1 MPLFCDVALAV
12 PLDMAFTYA
21 IPPGMEPVVGGRV
34 LVPFRQQRMS
44 GIVVELHDRAPQGID
59 DFRNDGKEERV
70 RPQGLQPDFLAM
82 PGSAANEVAERVE
95 FETSAAKAAIE
106 NNPLTAALKRCATP
120 NQIFPAASK
129 AAPVHKSVPADPPIS
144 KASSN
149 AKAAWIRSVIEALDV
164 APVLDEQL
172 LKLGRWI
179 ADYYLAPIGE
189 VFRTMLPLVAE
200 FKRTIT
206 YRITDQGHMALHL
219 AGMSGSP
226 ARSQRTPDEQLVEF
240 RVLDYLAER
249 EGVRE
254 QSLRGATKVSKA
266 LLAGM
271 VRKKWIAREDVSAVR
286 DAVRTIKVAVLLG
299 AEAASEGKIA
309 EASPPPDGPEARPHT
324 ETQHPQ
330 NERSAGDSPAVAGA
344 TSPRSSLAKKLNNNQ
359 RALIDALAAAGGRLP
374 VETLRDLDVPRTTLA
389 TLVRRGL
396 IEIVEEPE
404 DRTAPK
410 LKPRRSPFEFEF
422 SPAQKEAVK
431 QILESVGAR
440 KFTGMLL
447 HGVTGSGKT
456 AVYLA
461 VMREVLEQ
469 GRSSILLVP
478 EIGLT
483 PAMAADLIQVF
494 GDEVAILHS
503 GLSDDERAEQ
513 WHRIKRGE
521 ARVVVGT
528 RSAVF
533 APVSD
538 LALVIVDEEQDS
550 SYKQEETPR
559 YHARDVAVM
568 RAKMAGAVVVL
579 GSATPSLE
587 SYYNAKKHKYALL
600 ELPDRVEQRPLPEV
614 EILDMR
620 QEFQET
626 GQEQVISR
634 KLAEEIRER
643 LEKKEQVMVL
653 LNRRGYSP
661 VVLCRACGET
671 LQCKNCAVSMTHH
684 KREHKMECHYCGHVA
699 QIPNKCAKCGSE
711 YVYFVGTGSEKLEE
725 LLHGMF
731 PQARIG
737 RLDRDTV
744 RGREDFERALN
755 ALNEGEL
762 DMLVGT
768 QMIAKGHDVHGVTL
782 VGVVGADHA
791 LSLPDFR
798 AAERTFQ
805 LLTQVAGRAGRG
817 NSPGK
822 VVLQTYFPDHY
833 AVQFA
838 ARHDFAGFY
847 DKELQFRSW
856 MHYPPYSAIANVV
869 IRSEKLDE
877 ALAWSGELG
886 RWFEK
891 TRHEGIRVLGPAAAP
906 ILRLK
911 RDYRYHFI
919 LKSPSREKMNALL
932 RAMLKEAAA
941 KKIPRTQV
949 IVDVD
954 AVWLM

>member
-21 IPPGMEPVVGGRV
+21 IPPGIEPVVGGRV

-44 GIVVELHDRAPQGID
+44 GIVVELHDRAPQV
-59 DFRNDGKEERV
+59 K
-70 RPQGLQPDFLAM
+70 
-82 PGSAANEVAERVE
+82 
-95 FETSAAKAAIE
+95 TK
-106 NNPLTAALKRCATP
+106 K
-120 NQIFPAASK
+120 
-129 AAPVHKSVPADPPIS
+129 
-144 KASSN
+144 
-149 AKAAWIRSVIEALDV
+149 VIEALDLS
-164 APVLDEQL
+164 PVLDEQL
-172 LKLGRWI
+172 LKLGQWI
-179 ADYYLAPIGE
+179 ADYYLAPLGE
-189 VFRTMLPLVAE
+189 VFRTMLPLSAE

-206 YRITDQGHMALHL
+206 YRIAEKGQLALHL
-219 AGMSGSP
+219 AAMAGSS
-226 ARSQRTPDEQLVEF
+226 ARSQRAPEEQMIEF

-249 EGVRE
+249 EESARE
-254 QSLRGATKVSKA
+254 ASLRGATRASKA
-266 LLAGM
+266 LLSGM
-271 VRKKWIAREDVSAVR
+271 VRKKWIVREDVSAAR
-286 DAVRTIKVAVLLG
+286 DAARMI
-299 AEAASEGKIA
+299 KIA
-309 EASPPPDGPEARPHT
+309 ILLTAENAST
-324 ETQHPQ
+324 
-330 NERSAGDSPAVAGA
+330 
-344 TSPRSSLAKKLNNNQ
+344 KKLNDNQ
-359 RALIDALAAAGGRLP
+359 QVLIDTLAAAGGRVP
-374 VETLRDLDVPRTTLA
+374 VEDLRGLDVPRTTLS

-396 IEIVEEPE
+396 IELVDEPQSF
-404 DRTAPK
+404 TGSK

-422 SPAQKEAVK
+422 SAPQKEGLAK
-431 QILESVGAR
+431 ILEAVTAR
-440 KFTGMLL
+440 KFAGMLL
-447 HGVTGSGKT
+447 FGVTGSGKT

-461 VMREVLEQ
+461 AMREVLEQ

-538 LALVIVDEEQDS
+538 LALLIVDEEQDS

-626 GQEQVISR
+626 GKEQVISR

-643 LEKKEQVMVL
+643 LDKKEQVMVL

-661 VVLCRACGET
+661 VALCRACGQA

-684 KREHKMECHYCGHVA
+684 KREHKMECHYCGFVA
-699 QIPNKCAKCGSE
+699 PVPKKCAECGSE

-782 VGVVGADHA
+782 VGVVGADTA
-791 LSLPDFR
+791 LGLPDFR

-856 MHYPPYSAIANVV
+856 MHYPPYSAIANVI

-906 ILRLK
+906 ITRLK

-919 LKSPSREKMNALL
+919 LKSPSREKMNTLL
-932 RAMLKEAAA
+932 RAMLGEAAA
-941 KKIPRTQV
+941 RKIPRTQ
-949 IVDVD
+949 IIADVD

>member
-1 MPLFCDVALAV
+1 MAPFCDVALAV

-21 IPPGMEPVVGGRV
+21 VPPGMEPVVGGRV
-34 LVPFRQQRMS
+34 LVPFRQQRMV
-44 GIVVELHDRAPQGID
+44 GVVVELHDRAP
-59 DFRNDGKEERV
+59 
-70 RPQGLQPDFLAM
+70 
-82 PGSAANEVAERVE
+82 
-95 FETSAAKAAIE
+95 
-106 NNPLTAALKRCATP
+106 
-120 NQIFPAASK
+120 
-129 AAPVHKSVPADPPIS
+129 SV
-144 KASSN
+144 KT
-149 AKAAWIRSVIEALDV
+149 KKVIEALDQS
-164 APVLDEQL
+164 PVLDEQL
-172 LKLGRWI
+172 LKLGKWI
-179 ADYYLAPIGE
+179 SGYYLAPIGE
-189 VFRTMLPLVAE
+189 VLRTMLPLSAE
-200 FKRTIT
+200 FKRTIA
-206 YRITDQGHMALHL
+206 YRITERGQMALHL
-219 AGMSGSP
+219 AAMQGSP
-226 ARSQRTPDEQLVEF
+226 GRSQRSAEEQMVEF

-249 EGVRE
+249 EGERVAERR
-254 QSLRGATKVSKA
+254 LRGATRVSKT
-266 LLAGM
+266 LLGGM
-271 VRKKWIAREDVSAVR
+271 ARKKWIVREDVSETR
-286 DAVRTIKVAVLLG
+286 DAARVVRVAVLVG
-299 AEAASEGKIA
+299 AENLAEDDLEDPTQSQSARLNGAPSGSVLAAKDGTEESGQLDCARTESQ
-309 EASPPPDGPEARPHT
+309 SP
-324 ETQHPQ
+324 HPTAQ
-330 NERSAGDSPAVAGA
+330 NTRRKSGA
-344 TSPRSSLAKKLNNNQ
+344 PSGFVSKKLNENQ
-359 RALIDALAAAGGRLP
+359 RTLIEALAAAGGRVA
-374 VETLRDLDVPRTTLA
+374 VEDLRGLDVPRTTLG

-396 IEIVEEPE
+396 VSIVEE
-404 DRTAPK
+404 RQSFTAST
-410 LKPRRSPFEFEF
+410 LRPRRSPFEFEF
-422 SPAQKEAVK
+422 SAAQKAALGK
-431 QILESVGAR
+431 ILESVAASRESAGPNSGGR

-461 VMREVLEQ
+461 AMRAVLEA

-483 PAMAADLIQVF
+483 PAMAADLTQVF

-503 GLSDDERAEQ
+503 GLTDDERAEQ

-533 APVSD
+533 APVGD
-538 LALVIVDEEQDS
+538 LALLIVDEEQDG

-568 RAKMAGAVVVL
+568 RAKMTTGGAVVVL

-614 EILDMR
+614 EIVDMR

-626 GQEQVISR
+626 GKDLVISR
-634 KLAEEIRER
+634 KLTEAIRER
-643 LEKKEQVMVL
+643 LKRKEQVMVL

-661 VVLCRACGET
+661 VALCRACGT
-671 LQCKNCAVSMTHH
+671 ALQCRNCAVSMTHH
-684 KREHKMECHYCGHVA
+684 KREHKMECHYCG
-699 QIPNKCAKCGSE
+699 QIAPVPKKCAECGSE

-782 VGVVGADHA
+782 VGVVGADTA
-791 LSLPDFR
+791 LGLPDFR

-817 NSPGK
+817 ASPGK
-822 VVLQTYFPDHY
+822 VILQTFFPDHY

-856 MHYPPYSAIANVV
+856 MHYPPYSAVANVIV
-869 IRSEKLDE
+869 RSEKLDE

-906 ILRLK
+906 IARLK

-932 RAMLKEAAA
+932 RAMLAEAAA
-941 KKIPRTQV
+941 RKIPRTQ
-949 IVDVD
+949 ITVDVD
-954 AVWLM
+954 ALWMM